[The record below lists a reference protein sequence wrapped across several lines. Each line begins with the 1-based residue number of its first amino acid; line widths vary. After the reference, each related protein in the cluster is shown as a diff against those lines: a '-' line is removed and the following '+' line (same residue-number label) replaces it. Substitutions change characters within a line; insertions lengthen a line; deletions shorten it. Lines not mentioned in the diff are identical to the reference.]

1 MLFSKLSDKKKK
13 IIGYILP
20 CVVIIFMPSFDVLL
34 SFLGSWE
41 AFRPYAILGMMFA
54 CVWFLLISPALIIIS
69 AVCSQLLAKPRVSY
83 NALMVVLFF
92 ILSSLMYQL
101 VGLDARRICMFY
113 LCVRVVCFSLT
124 YVITRLVRK

>member
-13 IIGYILP
+13 IIGYCLP

-34 SFLGSWE
+34 SSLDRWE
-41 AFRPYAILGMMFA
+41 AFRPYAILGLMFA
-54 CVWFLLISPALIIIS
+54 CVWFLLISPTLVIIC

-101 VGLDARRICMFY
+101 VGLADRRICMFY

-124 YVITRLVRK
+124 YIITRLVRK